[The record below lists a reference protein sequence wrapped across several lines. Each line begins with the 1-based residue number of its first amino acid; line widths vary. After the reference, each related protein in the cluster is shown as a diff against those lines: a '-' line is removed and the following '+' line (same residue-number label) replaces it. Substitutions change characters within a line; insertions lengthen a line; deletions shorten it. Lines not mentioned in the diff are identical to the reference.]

1 MKDEFVLDLR
11 KTNGWPSEVEQRIGR
26 SQEESMRSEEQ
37 VPKRTLGPS
46 AGAPCR
52 LRSMGS
58 LFGRQQCTACKLED
72 ATPSQVTTVET
83 GGPVPPSGSCRIS
96 QPERIC
102 HLPGLPSGDQDLPL
116 VTSALSVIISHV
128 KRSRCESCLYS
139 ILSPRC
145 SLSGTTPVIAVHTC
159 SSIRYLNN
167 VRPVR

>member
-37 VPKRTLGPS
+37 VPKRPLGPS
-46 AGAPCR
+46 AGAPYR

-83 GGPVPPSGSCRIS
+83 GWSSTSKRLMSYQPARTDLSPTRIAKRRPGSSFGDLGFVCD
-96 QPERIC
+96 
-102 HLPGLPSGDQDLPL
+102 HLTCQTESLRKLSVLNL
-116 VTSALSVIISHV
+116 VTSLLTFMDHTSHR
-128 KRSRCESCLYS
+128 RSHL
-139 ILSPRC
+139 
-145 SLSGTTPVIAVHTC
+145 
-159 SSIRYLNN
+159 
-167 VRPVR
+167 